1 MPKEAGSFEFRLEGF
16 NALNHPNLGTPSATI
31 GSSTTA
37 GVISSTSNNQRLVQI
52 SGRYSF

>member
-1 MPKEAGSFEFRLEGF
+1 
-16 NALNHPNLGTPSATI
+16 LNHPSFGYPTSTI

-37 GVISSTSNNQRLVQI
+37 GVISSTTGNQRLVQI